1 MIGVMPSNTV
11 VDWKF
16 PSELYGAAKALSVGF
31 IVKPVGEPDAGN
43 PHVRFDERGG
53 KRDDVR
59 VATAP
64 NPDSTE
70 NTCSYLFIARMSCA
84 PQRRGSPVGE
94 SPTQIV
100 VGKSGS

>member
-70 NTCSYLFIARMSCA
+70 KKGPPWKACPR
-84 PQRRGSPVGE
+84 
-94 SPTQIV
+94 
-100 VGKSGS
+100 SGNVIENKCTYCQDPGMFLKAQEL

>member
-1 MIGVMPSNTV
+1 VCPT
-11 VDWKF
+11 
-16 PSELYGAAKALSVGF
+16 
-31 IVKPVGEPDAGN
+31 VKPVGEPDAGN

-53 KRDDVR
+53 KRDDAR

-70 NTCSYLFIARMSCA
+70 NKGPVFHRSQRSWNVVENKDSYSLKAGMLCA
-84 PQRRGSPVGE
+84 PQRRGSPVGG

>member
-1 MIGVMPSNTV
+1 MCPT
-11 VDWKF
+11 
-16 PSELYGAAKALSVGF
+16 
-31 IVKPVGEPDAGN
+31 VKPVGEPDAGN

-53 KRDDVR
+53 KRDDAR

-70 NTCSYLFIARMSCA
+70 NKGPAFGRLGLSGNVIENKGGYALKAGMLCA
-84 PQRRGSPVGE
+84 PQRRGSPVGG

>member
-1 MIGVMPSNTV
+1 MCHT
-11 VDWKF
+11 
-16 PSELYGAAKALSVGF
+16 
-31 IVKPVGEPDAGN
+31 VKPVGEPDAGN

-70 NTCSYLFIARMSCA
+70 NKGSYPFKPGIYMKTGNLVFSA
-84 PQRRGSPVGE
+84 E
-94 SPTQIV
+94 SNPDSTFRQMLP
-100 VGKSGS
+100 S